1 MDRKHTKT
9 IIIIMAAIIFA
20 LLVAVGILV
29 VNAAKIPMPAECPP
43 SVRWDGQVYAYRGE
57 KLSGDHAAAEVLGNI
72 TAVVD
77 LSRMPQNDGEANWP
91 AVGAEIGKIGD
102 ETAIYVYSAW
112 YRLEP
117 EK

>member
-1 MDRKHTKT
+1 MSLKATKM
-9 IIIIMAAIIFA
+9 ILAAMAAIILA
-20 LLVAVGILV
+20 LLVAVGILL
-29 VNAAKIPMPAECPP
+29 VNAAKIPVPVACPP
-43 SVRWDGQVYAYRGE
+43 SVRWDGQVYAYRSE
-57 KLSGDHAAAEVLGNI
+57 KLSDEHAAAEVLGNI
-72 TAVVD
+72 TSVVD

-91 AVGAEIGKIGD
+91 AAGAEIGKIGD

>member
-9 IIIIMAAIIFA
+9 IIIIMAAIILA

-29 VNAAKIPMPAECPP
+29 VNAAKIPMPAGCPP

-57 KLSGDHAAAEVLGNI
+57 KLNDEHTAAEVLGNI
-72 TAVVD
+72 TSVVD

-91 AVGAEIGKIGD
+91 AAGAEVGRIGD
-102 ETAIYVYSAW
+102 ELAIYTYSAW

>member
-1 MDRKHTKT
+1 MDKKHTKT

-43 SVRWDGQVYAYRGE
+43 SVRWDGRVYAYRGE
-57 KLSGDHAAAEVLGNI
+57 KLNDEYAAAEVLGNI
-72 TAVVD
+72 TSVVD

-91 AVGAEIGKIGD
+91 VIGAEVGKIGD
-102 ETAIYVYSAW
+102 ELAIYTYSAW
-112 YRLEP
+112 YSLTP
-117 EK
+117 NN

>member
-20 LLVAVGILV
+20 LLVAVGILL
-29 VNAAKIPMPAECPP
+29 VNAAKIPMPAGCPP
-43 SVRWDGQVYAYRGE
+43 SVRWDGRVYAYRGE
-57 KLSGDHAAAEVLGNI
+57 KLSGDHAAAVVQGHI
-72 TAVVD
+72 TSVVD
-77 LSRMPQNDGEANWP
+77 LSRRPQNDGEANWP

>member
-1 MDRKHTKT
+1 MTAKSTK
-9 IIIIMAAIIFA
+9 IILAAMAAIILA

-29 VNAAKIPMPAECPP
+29 VNAAKIPVPAGCPP

-57 KLSGDHAAAEVLGNI
+57 KLSDKHAAAEVLGNI

-91 AVGAEIGKIGD
+91 VIGAEVGRIGD
-102 ETAIYVYSAW
+102 ELAIYTYSAW
-112 YRLEP
+112 YSLTP
-117 EK
+117 NN

>member
-20 LLVAVGILV
+20 LLVAVGILL
-29 VNAAKIPMPAECPP
+29 VNAAKIPMPAACPP

-57 KLSGDHAAAEVLGNI
+57 KLSGDHAAAEVRGNI

>member
-1 MDRKHTKT
+1 MSLKVTKM
-9 IIIIMAAIIFA
+9 IFAAMAAIIFA

-29 VNAAKIPMPAECPP
+29 VNAAKIPVPAGCPP

-57 KLSGDHAAAEVLGNI
+57 KLSDEHAAAEVLGNI

>member
-9 IIIIMAAIIFA
+9 IIIIMAAIILA
-20 LLVAVGILV
+20 LLVAVGILL
-29 VNAAKIPMPAECPP
+29 VNAAKIPMPAACPP
-43 SVRWDGQVYAYRGE
+43 SVRWDGQVYVYGE

-91 AVGAEIGKIGD
+91 VIGAEVGRIGD
-102 ETAIYVYSAW
+102 ELAIYTYSAW
-112 YRLEP
+112 YSLTP
-117 EK
+117 NN

>member
-20 LLVAVGILV
+20 LLVAVGILL
-29 VNAAKIPMPAECPP
+29 VNAAKIPMPAGCPP

-102 ETAIYVYSAW
+102 EMAIYVYSAW

>member
-20 LLVAVGILV
+20 LLVAVGILL

-57 KLSGDHAAAEVLGNI
+57 KLNDEHAAAEVQGHI
-72 TAVVD
+72 TSVVD
-77 LSRMPQNDGEANWP
+77 LSRMPPND
-91 AVGAEIGKIGD
+91 GAEIGKIGD

>member
-9 IIIIMAAIIFA
+9 IIIIMTAIIFA
-20 LLVAVGILV
+20 LLVAVGILL
-29 VNAAKIPMPAECPP
+29 VNAAKIPMPAGCPP

>member
-43 SVRWDGQVYAYRGE
+43 AVCWDGRVYVYGE
-57 KLSGDHAAAEVLGNI
+57 KLSGDHAAAEVQGHI
-72 TAVVD
+72 TSVVD

-91 AVGAEIGKIGD
+91 VIGAEVGRIGD
-102 ETAIYVYSAW
+102 ELAIYTYSAW
-112 YRLEP
+112 YSLTP
-117 EK
+117 NN

>member
-29 VNAAKIPMPAECPP
+29 VNAAKIPVPAACPP

-57 KLSGDHAAAEVLGNI
+57 KLNDEHAAAEVQGHI
-72 TAVVD
+72 TSVVD

-91 AVGAEIGKIGD
+91 VIGAEVGRIGD
-102 ETAIYVYSAW
+102 ELAIYTYSAW
-112 YRLEP
+112 YSLTP
-117 EK
+117 NN

>member
-1 MDRKHTKT
+1 M
-9 IIIIMAAIIFA
+9 
-20 LLVAVGILV
+20 
-29 VNAAKIPMPAECPP
+29 
-43 SVRWDGQVYAYRGE
+43 YAYRGE
-57 KLSGDHAAAEVLGNI
+57 KLSGDHATAEVQGHI
-72 TAVVD
+72 TSVVD

>member
-1 MDRKHTKT
+1 MDKKHTKT

-29 VNAAKIPMPAECPP
+29 VNAAKIPMPAACPP
-43 SVRWDGQVYAYRGE
+43 SVRWNGQVYAYRGE
-57 KLSGDHAAAEVLGNI
+57 KLSDEHAAAEVLGNI

-91 AVGAEIGKIGD
+91 AAGAEIGKIGD

>member
-1 MDRKHTKT
+1 MSLKATKM
-9 IIIIMAAIIFA
+9 ILAAMAAIILA
-20 LLVAVGILV
+20 LLVAVGILL
-29 VNAAKIPMPAECPP
+29 VNAAKIPVPAACPP

-57 KLSGDHAAAEVLGNI
+57 KLSDEHAAAEVLGNI

-77 LSRMPQNDGEANWP
+77 LSRIPQNDGEANWP
-91 AVGAEIGKIGD
+91 VIGAEVGRIGD
-102 ETAIYVYSAW
+102 ELAIYTYSAW

>member
-1 MDRKHTKT
+1 MDRKHTKI
-9 IIIIMAAIIFA
+9 IIIIMAAIILA

-29 VNAAKIPMPAECPP
+29 VNAAKIPVPAACPP

-57 KLSGDHAAAEVLGNI
+57 KLSDEHAAAEVLGNI

-91 AVGAEIGKIGD
+91 AAGAEIGKIGD

>member
-9 IIIIMAAIIFA
+9 IIIIMAAIILA
-20 LLVAVGILV
+20 LLVAVGILL
-29 VNAAKIPMPAECPP
+29 VNAAKIPVPVACPP

-57 KLSGDHAAAEVLGNI
+57 KLSSDHAAAEVLGNI

>member
-9 IIIIMAAIIFA
+9 IIIIMAAIILA

-29 VNAAKIPMPAECPP
+29 VNAAKIPMPAACPP
-43 SVRWDGQVYAYRGE
+43 SVRWNGQVYAYRGE
-57 KLSGDHAAAEVLGNI
+57 KLSDEHAAAEVLGNI

>member
-43 SVRWDGQVYAYRGE
+43 SVRCDGQVYAYRGE
-57 KLSGDHAAAEVLGNI
+57 KLSGDHAVAEVQGHI
-72 TAVVD
+72 TSVVD

>member
-9 IIIIMAAIIFA
+9 IIIIMAAIIIA
-20 LLVAVGILV
+20 LLVAVGILL

-43 SVRWDGQVYAYRGE
+43 TVCWDGQVYVYGE
-57 KLSGDHAAAEVLGNI
+57 KLNDEHDAADVLGNI

-77 LSRMPQNDGEANWP
+77 LSRIPQNDGEANWP
-91 AVGAEIGKIGD
+91 VIGAEVGRIGD
-102 ETAIYVYSAW
+102 ELAIYTYSAW
-112 YRLEP
+112 YSLEP

>member
-20 LLVAVGILV
+20 LLVAVGILL
-29 VNAAKIPMPAECPP
+29 VNAAKIPVPAACPP

-57 KLSGDHAAAEVLGNI
+57 KLSVDHAAAEVLGNI

>member
-20 LLVAVGILV
+20 LLVAVGILL

-43 SVRWDGQVYAYRGE
+43 TVCWDGQVYVYGE
-57 KLSGDHAAAEVLGNI
+57 KLSGDHAAAEVQGHI
-72 TAVVD
+72 TSVVD

-91 AVGAEIGKIGD
+91 AAGAEIGKIGD

>member
-57 KLSGDHAAAEVLGNI
+57 KLNDAHAAAEAQGHI
-72 TAVVD
+72 TSVVD
-77 LSRMPQNDGEANWP
+77 LSRMPQNDGEANWHH
-91 AVGAEIGKIGD
+91 VGAEIGKIGD

-117 EK
+117 EN